1 MLKSCSLQPLIL
13 LTHNNKTH
21 IMNTP
26 TLPLTPETLATTASL
41 FRVSPL
47 TVYDPVSSDRAIAAE
62 FAASRN
68 ISTAQLSGQKRLL
81 PRDLFNGLRS
91 LMSDFTKSMKAVSSP
106 WEDGGMRIIKCE
118 FIPEFIDTYTA
129 FESKWNKEIDAI
141 IPQWDAVRDASR
153 ALLGSAFEESRF
165 PSSFTV
171 RRHLSLSLEFRPVP
185 VAGDF
190 RVDVPA
196 LAIRTLNEGFEVRL
210 DQQKDSLRYELLNV
224 VDTIKRKMEAWT
236 DGKSRFHETTLSNIL
251 DAVSRIP
258 KVMLEP
264 DAVLIAAVEEAR
276 NSFSAITAEDIRDC
290 PDMRST
296 VASRAAAILES
307 MKL

>member
-1 MLKSCSLQPLIL
+1 MK
-13 LTHNNKTH
+13 
-21 IMNTP
+21 
-26 TLPLTPETLATTASL
+26 LTPETLATTASL

-47 TVYDPVSSDRAIAAE
+47 TVYDPVSSDKAIAAE
-62 FAASRN
+62 FAAARN

-81 PRDLFNGLRS
+81 PRDLFNGLRA
-91 LMSDFTKSMKAVSSP
+91 LMAQFTKDMKAVSSP

-118 FIPEFIDTYTA
+118 FIPGFIDTYTA
-129 FESKWNKEIDAI
+129 FETAWDKEINSI

-171 RRHLSLSLEFRPVP
+171 KKHLSLSLEFRPVP
-185 VAGDF
+185 LAGDF

-196 LAIRTLNEGFEVRL
+196 AAIRTLNECFEERL
-210 DQQKDSLRYELLNV
+210 DQQKDSLRFELLNV
-224 VDTIKRKMEAWT
+224 VDTIHRKMQAWT
-236 DGKSRFHETTLSNIL
+236 DGKSRFHESTLSNIL
-251 DAVSRIP
+251 DAVARIP

-276 NSFSAITAEDIRDC
+276 GAFASVTADDIRDS
-290 PDMRST
+290 PDVRSS
-296 VASRAAAILES
+296 VAARASAILDS